1 VLHLLA
7 HHQNKIESSTLQM
20 DTEVRDSL
28 SISGPRRGNP
38 NVGSLEKKE
47 KATERQ
53 IHFETRGVPN
63 EISMRAVPV
72 DALYSRGTNVPP
84 GDNEERR
91 QELGSFGKRIG

>member
-1 VLHLLA
+1 
-7 HHQNKIESSTLQM
+7 M
-20 DTEVRDSL
+20 W
-28 SISGPRRGNP
+28 
-38 NVGSLEKKE
+38 GSLEKKE

-91 QELGSFGKRIG
+91 QELGRFGKRIG